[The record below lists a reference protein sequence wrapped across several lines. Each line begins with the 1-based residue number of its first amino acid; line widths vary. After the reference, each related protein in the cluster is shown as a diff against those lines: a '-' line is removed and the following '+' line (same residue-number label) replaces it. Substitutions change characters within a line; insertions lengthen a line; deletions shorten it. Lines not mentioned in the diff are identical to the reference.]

1 MSRDAHRDV
10 EGDTFTV
17 DVSFD
22 EEWLAAALQR
32 AYRGGTVR
40 VSVVISNAGPAVTY
54 KAQALGGEGTEYL
67 VAALAG
73 DFTEEPAW
81 RGREPDNG

>member
-1 MSRDAHRDV
+1 MNRDIETA
-10 EGDTFTV
+10 TFTV

-40 VSVVISNAGPAVTY
+40 VSVVISGAGPGVTY
-54 KAQALGGEGTEYL
+54 KAQALGGEGSEYL

-73 DFTEEPAW
+73 DFTQEPAW
-81 RGREPDNG
+81 RGREPE